1 MARKRAVWGK
11 GKMTGK
17 GKRQSSRFELTA
29 QVQLHANPALGTYN
43 AQSGV
48 IQGILS
54 QMKDDFEK
62 ELEDSAKEEEE
73 AESQHAQLMET
84 KRADLALLESTPSS

>member
-1 MARKRAVWGK
+1 
-11 GKMTGK
+11 
-17 GKRQSSRFELTA
+17 
-29 QVQLHANPALGTYN
+29 
-43 AQSGV
+43 
-48 IQGILS
+48 
-54 QMKDDFEK
+54 MKDDFEK